1 MEGNKEDVSDLIVQ
15 GGSEGAHDQG
25 SRISAISLVLSCDP
39 SPGSFP
45 KLPALVVSELRYQWA
60 RLGCQPKMLNIELSP
75 LAVSPR
81 ALLREGQVTVTRTG
95 AWAPTQEGSPGVRG
109 RLVSLLW
116 TWPVPRPASPL
127 SPLRHQHITCGLQ
140 TSPHG
145 SAGTHLCLRCSF
157 TEQTFTELF
166 VLGD

>member
-25 SRISAISLVLSCDP
+25 SRISAITVVLSCDP

-81 ALLREGQVTVTRTG
+81 ALLREGQVTVTRTEPVHRDWG
-95 AWAPTQEGSPGVRG
+95 LGTYSRRQPQGQGQAGQSAVDMASASTSQSLKSLKAPAYYMWS
-109 RLVSLLW
+109 
-116 TWPVPRPASPL
+116 ANL
-127 SPLRHQHITCGLQ
+127 SPRKCRDTLMPQVFFH
-140 TSPHG
+140 
-145 SAGTHLCLRCSF
+145 
-157 TEQTFTELF
+157 
-166 VLGD
+166 